1 MASFDVS
8 LLYPGFDLDIQVLAG
23 FPLDLR
29 PHRVVPV
36 RFARAVSDF
45 ADPDAPDIDDHG
57 YTVCAGGPARGP
69 SVGVSSGATIR
80 VKLMRDRIGD
90 DADLF
95 VSIDDASVAAIAFP
109 PDGSP
114 LSPTDVAATDTA
126 PSRPAD
132 SVFLT
137 GGAATGSTRDTKLK
151 VHFGAKDGPVVAE
164 LAVFQ
169 HPVLT
174 VPTQLHKV
182 IVNGTGPTASDADA
196 RRVVTHANRI
206 LEQAG
211 IRLRALNT
219 IITDNVNG
227 LAVAGQVNANTG
239 EDTTIFNTN
248 PQAGVLNVYFFRSF
262 SDNTLGEANAPR
274 FNPAAKNGFIFATA
288 FPNGTPMDL
297 LEVGHV
303 MAHELGHVLGL
314 EHVGNGQQPPPA
326 DTVRQDIW
334 SHRCLMHNFVD
345 LNPNAARSSAARC
358 RVGYG
363 HHGDGTIR
371 AGSLIT
377 TKRRA
382 GIPLS
387 GEVGTMRSGVL
398 NRVFLP

>member
-1 MASFDVS
+1 MATVNVP

-23 FPLDLR
+23 FPLDLK
-29 PHRVVPV
+29 PHHVVPV
-36 RFARAVSDF
+36 RFARAVGGF
-45 ADPDAPDIDDHG
+45 ADPVAPDIDDHG
-57 YTVCAGGPARGP
+57 YTVCTGGPARGP
-69 SVGVSSGATIR
+69 SVGITAGATIR
-80 VKLMRDRIGD
+80 VKLMRDHVGD
-90 DADLF
+90 DVDLF
-95 VSIDDASVAAIAFP
+95 VSVDDATVAAIDFP
-109 PDGSP
+109 PAGQA
-114 LSPTDVAATDTA
+114 LSSTDIEATATDPA
-126 PSRPAD
+126 RPAD
-132 SVFLT
+132 CVFLK
-137 GGAATGSTRDTKLK
+137 GGASTGATRDTKLK
-151 VHFGAKDGPVVAE
+151 VHFGSTGGPVVAE

-174 VPTQLHKV
+174 VPTQMHRV
-182 IVNGTGPTASDADA
+182 VVNGTGPAATDAA
-196 RRVVTHANRI
+196 ALSVVTHANKI
-206 LEQAG
+206 LLQAG
-211 IRLRALNT
+211 IRLRALPAV
-219 IITDNVNG
+219 ITENVNG

-248 PQAGVLNVYFFRSF
+248 PQAGVLNIYFFRSF

-288 FPNGTPMDL
+288 FPNGTAMDL

-326 DTVRQDIW
+326 DTVRHDIW

-345 LNPNAARSSAARC
+345 LSATLARSSAARV

-363 HHGDGTIR
+363 NHGDGTIR

-377 TKRRA
+377 HKQRA

-387 GEVGTMRSGVL
+387 GEVSTMRSGVL